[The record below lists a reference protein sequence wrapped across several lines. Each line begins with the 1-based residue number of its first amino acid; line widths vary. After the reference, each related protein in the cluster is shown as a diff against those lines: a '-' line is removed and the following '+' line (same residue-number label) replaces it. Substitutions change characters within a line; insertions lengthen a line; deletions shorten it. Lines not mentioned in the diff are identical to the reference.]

1 LGKQLLIL
9 GAGFGGLT
17 VAHSLRSGLGSEHKI
32 TIVDKQLLFFMGLTK
47 LWVLNGTRQVGDGP
61 GNRALLAKKGID
73 FIEGEVRSIN
83 VVGQEVVVDKRKLRF
98 DYLII
103 ALGADYS
110 PASTPGFLQYAKNLY
125 TESGCAEIRDQL
137 RSVTSGTLTILVCGL
152 PFKCP
157 PAPYE
162 SSMIIDDILRKRG
175 VRENVR
181 LQIVT
186 PEPHPLTILG
196 ADAGRMI
203 THLLEE
209 RGIEY
214 HPSEKV
220 KEIRSRAVLTESGKE
235 FSHDLLFGVP
245 THVSPSVV
253 RDAGLTDEEGW
264 IPVNARTLATSSPQV
279 YAIGDCAGPR
289 TPKGPLLPRAGIL
302 AEEQGKVVA
311 ANLIRE
317 IEGATTREGF
327 QGHGVCFMEVGDGK
341 AAPVRANFYAEPNPT
356 WESTPP
362 SAEGLR
368 EKQRFL
374 EERMSAWFS

>member
-1 LGKQLLIL
+1 LGKQILIL

-17 VAHSLRSGLGSEHKI
+17 VANTLRSGLSADHKI
-32 TIVDKQLLFFMGLTK
+32 TIVDKQTLFFMGLTK

-61 GNRALLAKKGID
+61 GNRTLLARKGVD
-73 FIEGEVRSIN
+73 FIEGEVRSIKP
-83 VVGQEVVVDKRKLRF
+83 VGKEVVVDRRKLRF

-110 PASTPGFLQYAKNLY
+110 PASTPGFPQYAKNLY

-137 RSVTSGTLTILVCGL
+137 RSVTSGTITILVCGV

-162 SSMIIDDILRKRG
+162 SSMIIDDILRKKG
-175 VRENVR
+175 VRENVK

-196 ADAGRMI
+196 AEAGRMV

-209 RGIEY
+209 RGIDY
-214 HPSEKV
+214 HPSERV
-220 KEIRSRAVLTESGKE
+220 KEVRSRAVLTVGGKE
-235 FSHDLLFGVP
+235 ISHDLLLGVP
-245 THVSPSVV
+245 THVAPSVV
-253 RDAGLTDEEGW
+253 SEAGLTDQSGW

-289 TPKGPLLPRAGIL
+289 TPKGQLLPRAGIL

-311 ANLIRE
+311 ANLIHE
-317 IEGATTREGF
+317 IEGKTMREEF
-327 QGHGVCFMEVGDGK
+327 QGNGVCFMEVGDGK
-341 AAPVRANFYAEPNPT
+341 AAPVRAGFYAEPNPT
-356 WESTPP
+356 WESIPP

-368 EKQRFL
+368 AKQRFL
-374 EERMSAWFS
+374 EERMNAWFN